1 MTKDYFI
8 IYNPKSG
15 KGKSK
20 SIIINLINDLK
31 KIGKNYDIKA
41 TEYSNH
47 AKDICQNIKGYKNLI
62 VVGGDGTFNE
72 CINGLMNNESNSPTL
87 GLLPGGTGNAFMH
100 DLQAVT
106 YKDAIKLIL
115 NGNTKKI
122 DVLKLQFVDKVEYA
136 INIVGW
142 GMVADINILS
152 EKLRF
157 LGPPRYTISSIYYVF
172 NKKYRQATINIDGN
186 KKTDNY
192 LFILNLNTIHTGKGM
207 KAAPNAVLNDG
218 LLDIIIIKSNITK
231 FQLLKLL
238 PKIFTGKHILS
249 NKVEYLQAK
258 KISIKPQVDEI
269 LNIDGEMKCKT
280 PVEISII
287 PKKINIY
294 C

>member
-1 MTKDYFI
+1 M
-8 IYNPKSG
+8 YNPKSG

-20 SIIINLINDLK
+20 KIIINLIDDLK
-31 KIGKNYDIKA
+31 KIGKSYDIKA

-47 AKDICQNIKGYKNLI
+47 AKDICQKIKEYKNLI

-72 CINGLMNNESNSPTL
+72 CINGLMNNELNLPKL
-87 GLLPGGTGNAFMH
+87 GFLPGGTGNAFMH
-100 DLQAVT
+100 DLKAAT
-106 YKDAIKLIL
+106 YKDSIKLIL

-142 GMVADINILS
+142 GMASDINILS

-157 LGPPRYTISSIYYVF
+157 LGPARYTISSIYYVF
-172 NKKYRQATINIDGN
+172 NKKHRQATINIDGN
-186 KKTDNY
+186 EKTDNY
-192 LFILNLNTIHTGKGM
+192 LFILNLNTIHTGQRM

-238 PKIFTGKHILS
+238 PKIFTGEHILS
-249 NKVEYLQAK
+249 NKVEYVQAK
-258 KISIKPQVDEI
+258 KISIKPQIDEI
-269 LNIDGEMKCKT
+269 LNIDGEIKCKT